1 MSIYKVFGPPGTG
14 KTTYLLNTVERHLEQ
29 GTLPLSIGY
38 FAFTR
43 KAANEARDR
52 ATQKFPHLNE
62 KTDFP
67 WFRTLHSLAYR
78 CLGTSSKDMM
88 SSEDYRE
95 FAKVARLDI
104 RVDNSDEEE
113 GFIKTDNPILN
124 EINLARIRG
133 IDLRVHYNQSGLTIP
148 WATFEYVE
156 RVYRQ
161 FKDIRNLMDFT
172 DLLEKIL
179 IEPDRL
185 PALKLLIIDEAQDLS
200 RLQWDVVKE
209 LVKRSSTTYIAGDDD
224 QAIYHWAG
232 ADVDTFL
239 DLPGENIILDQSYRV
254 PPVIHDL
261 ANEITSRIRVRQP
274 KVWQPK
280 SGFEGK
286 VFRYNVFTDV
296 NIANGENWLVLAF
309 TNYFLTPIHGWLLGE
324 GVLFE
329 RNGHRSVS
337 ETIIRAV
344 LGWEAL
350 RKGKEI
356 DFETL
361 AIVYKHLGTDFV
373 KRGNKS
379 LRDADPNAMY
389 SMQKLKDQHGLL
401 TDIIWHEALTKIAE
415 DKRTYIIALLR
426 RGVKL
431 TGDAPVKLST
441 VHAAK
446 GGEADKVLLRLDL
459 SGRFMEEMEK
469 NPDDMRRLLYVAV
482 TRAKHELHIVEPESY
497 SKGFRL

>member
-1 MSIYKVFGPPGTG
+1 MNINKVFGPPGTG
-14 KTTYLLNTVERHLEQ
+14 KTTYLLNTVERYLEE

-43 KAANEARDR
+43 KAANEAKER
-52 ATQKFPHLNE
+52 AIQKFPHLNE
-62 KTDFP
+62 KSDFP

-78 CLGTSSKDMM
+78 CLGASSKDMM

-95 FAKVARLDI
+95 FAEVARLDI
-104 RVDNSDEEE
+104 RVDPSDEEE

-133 IDLRVHYNQSGLTIP
+133 VDLRVHYNQSSLTVP
-148 WATFEYVE
+148 WSTFEYVE

-172 DLLEKIL
+172 DLLEKVL
-179 IEPDRL
+179 LEPDRL
-185 PALKLLIIDEAQDLS
+185 PTLNLLIIDEAQDLS
-200 RLQWDVVKE
+200 RLQWDLVKE
-209 LVKRSSTTYIAGDDD
+209 LVKRSDTTYIAGDDD

-239 DLPGENIILDQSYRV
+239 DLPGSNIILDQSYRV

-261 ANEITSRIRVRQP
+261 ANEITNRIRIRQP
-274 KVWQPK
+274 KTWK
-280 SGFEGK
+280 AKEGFEGK

-296 NIANGENWLVLAF
+296 NIANGESWLILGF
-309 TNYFLTPIHGWLLGE
+309 TNYFLTPIHSWLLGE
-324 GVLFE
+324 GILFE
-329 RNGHRSVS
+329 RNGHRSIS
-337 ETIIRAV
+337 ETIIKAV

-356 DFETL
+356 DYETL
-361 AIVYKHLGTDFV
+361 AVVYKHLGTDFI
-373 KRGNKS
+373 KRGHKS
-379 LRDADPNAMY
+379 LKSADPNAMY
-389 SMQKLKDQHGLL
+389 SMQKLKDEHGLL
-401 TDIIWHEALTKIAE
+401 TDSIWHEALTKIAE

-431 TGDAPVKLST
+431 TGTPSVKLST

-446 GGEADKVLLRLDL
+446 GGEADKVMLRLDL
-459 SGRFMEEMEK
+459 SGRFMEEIEK

-482 TRAKHELHIVEPESY
+482 TRAKHELHLVEPESY
-497 SKGFRL
+497 SRGFYI